1 MTQLKV
7 DKLEQANSTLV
18 VTKAKSLGEGEFEAV
33 LSTDDLDRHGEKVSI
48 KGLEIPR
55 DQVIKMYYNHQTY
68 GDALPIGKWNKIWKI
83 NGKLMGRGEVDMEDD
98 FAVKIYNKIKK
109 GYIDTIS
116 IGFYP
121 TEYDGEN
128 VTWTKSTLVEAS
140 VVAEPAN
147 VAAKITSK
155 ELGFTQE
162 EFKSSLRV
170 KLKEAGLDE
179 KVLDTDAGD
188 VTLSNKNDEDADLS
202 IEIKAAVADLAKKVT
217 ELETKVNK
225 FNEEPTKSNI
235 VKVRLSAKQADKLT
249 DNLNRIIKVK
259 LKES

>member
-1 MTQLKV
+1 MTELKI

-33 LSTDDLDRHGEKVSI
+33 LSTSDLDRHGEKVSI
-48 KGLEIPR
+48 SGLLIPK

-68 GDALPIGKWNKIWKI
+68 GEALPIGKWNKIWKL
-83 NGKLMGRGEVDMEDD
+83 NGKLMGRGEIDMEDD
-98 FAVKIYNKIKK
+98 FALKIYNKIKK

-121 TEYDGEN
+121 QEYDGEN

-155 ELGFTQE
+155 ELGFTPE

-170 KLKEAGLDE
+170 KLKEAGVDE
-179 KVLDTDAGD
+179 KVVDQELKDDTLLD
-188 VTLSNKNDEDADLS
+188 KNDEDADQS
-202 IEIKAAVADLAKKVT
+202 NEIKAAVEDLQKQVS
-217 ELETKVNK
+217 ELTNKIDK
-225 FNEEPTKSNI
+225 FNEEPSKTNI

>member
-1 MTQLKV
+1 MTQLKI

-18 VTKAKSLGEGEFEAV
+18 ITKAKSLGEGEFEAV

-48 KGLEIPR
+48 KGLAIPK

-83 NGKLMGRGEVDMEDD
+83 NGKLMGQGEIDMEDD
-98 FAVKIYNKIKK
+98 FAAKIYNKIKK

-121 TEYDGEN
+121 TEYDGDN

-162 EFKSSLRV
+162 DFTKSLKV
-170 KLKEAGLDE
+170 KLKEAG
-179 KVLDTDAGD
+179 VDTSVIDD
-188 VTLSNKNDEDADLS
+188 TLSNKDDKDADQS
-202 IEIKAAVADLAKKVT
+202 IEIKAAVEGLEQQVKELTNKLNEFT
-217 ELETKVNK
+217 EA
-225 FNEEPTKSNI
+225 PTKSNI
-235 VKVRLSAKQADKLT
+235 VKVRLSAKKADKLT
-249 DNLNRIIKVK
+249 DELNRIIKVK
-259 LKES
+259 LKESK